1 MSPGNEETT
10 MFDDIDEILECPAC
24 PGQYAWE
31 EAFLGALGNRLHF
44 RCPCC
49 GMQWSTVEE
58 DDSND

>member
-1 MSPGNEETT
+1 